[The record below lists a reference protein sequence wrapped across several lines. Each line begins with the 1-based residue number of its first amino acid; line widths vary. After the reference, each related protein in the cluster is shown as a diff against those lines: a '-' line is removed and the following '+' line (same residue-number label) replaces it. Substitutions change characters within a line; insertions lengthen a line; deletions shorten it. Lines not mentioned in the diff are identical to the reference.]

1 MFSLLTNHPNDN
13 ALGSADAK
21 KGPLS
26 FPAVALGLASLCLA
40 GNKGLCQ
47 RSPAVLG
54 AITCSQ
60 HFKVDFTF
68 FPTLLLSDVL
78 IFSTYMAE

>member
-1 MFSLLTNHPNDN
+1 MTMPWDLLMQKRGPGASLRWH
-13 ALGSADAK
+13 
-21 KGPLS
+21 
-26 FPAVALGLASLCLA
+26 LASPA
-40 GNKGLCQ
+40 FVWQVNKGLCQ